1 MDENVLRE
9 VIARIMADPRL
20 QPLLAA
26 ATAKSSAQ
34 KHNCL
39 VVIENAAGLCALPEI
54 QKQWSSCAE
63 LQLCVAG
70 PISVPSAS
78 LPQISCENATDRTD
92 WGHILLPVCSAQQL
106 GEVVCGFR
114 RDKVT
119 DLIAWAI
126 LQGIPVEI
134 GYIEYGFSEKTPD
147 AYRRLLEGYVE
158 KAAAYGVT
166 ISKGSIC
173 PAPAVVISNQLASPL
188 PWSFGEPVHST
199 EPETRSAVRYEKNL
213 MTEKE
218 AILLPEHAVL
228 MLNKSTVLTPSA
240 IDTLKRQKVQV
251 YKEGVRFL

>member
-1 MDENVLRE
+1 MDENILRE

-26 ATAKSSAQ
+26 VAAKSSLQ
-34 KHNCL
+34 KPNCL
-39 VVIENAAGLCALPEI
+39 VVIENEAGLRTLPEI
-54 QKQWSSCAE
+54 QKQWGNCAE
-63 LQLCVAG
+63 LQLCLAG

-78 LPQISCENATDRTD
+78 LPQVSCENATARTD
-92 WGHILLPVCSAQQL
+92 WSKILLPVCTAQQL
-106 GEVVCGFR
+106 GEVVLGFR

-134 GYIEYGFSEKTPD
+134 GYVDYGFSEKTPV
-147 AYRRLLEGYVE
+147 AYRQLLEGYIDQV
-158 KAAAYGVT
+158 AAYGVT
-166 ISKGSIC
+166 ISKGSFC
-173 PAPAVVISNQLASPL
+173 SEPLPAAPTQSAPEL
-188 PWSFGEPVHST
+188 PWSCGEPVNAA
-199 EPETRSAVRYEKNL
+199 EPETRAAIRYEKNL

-218 AILLPEHAVL
+218 AILLPEYAVL
-228 MLNKSTVLTPSA
+228 MLNKAVVLTPSA

>member
-1 MDENVLRE
+1 MDENILRE

-26 ATAKSSAQ
+26 AAAKSSVQ
-34 KHNCL
+34 KPNCL
-39 VVIENAAGLCALPEI
+39 VVIENETGLRALPEI
-54 QKQWSSCAE
+54 LKQWGNYAE
-63 LQLCVAG
+63 LQLCLAG

-78 LPQISCENATDRTD
+78 LPQVSCEGAITRSD
-92 WGHILLPVCSAQQL
+92 WSRILLPVCTAQQVAEVAL
-106 GEVVCGFR
+106 GLR

-134 GYIEYGFSEKTPD
+134 GYIEYGFSDKTPV
-147 AYRRLLEGYVE
+147 AYRQLMEGYVE
-158 KAAAYGVT
+158 QVAAYGVT
-166 ISKGSIC
+166 VGKGSVC
-173 PAPAVVISNQLASPL
+173 SRPMLATPTQSIPEL
-188 PWSFGEPVHST
+188 PWSCGEPVNAP
-199 EPETRSAVRYEKNL
+199 EPETRSAIRYEKNL

-218 AILLPEHAVL
+218 AILLPEYAVL
-228 MLNKSTVLTPSA
+228 MLNKAVVLTPSA

>member
-20 QPLLAA
+20 QPLLVA

-34 KHNCL
+34 KQNCL
-39 VVIENAAGLCALPEI
+39 VVIENEAGLRALPEI
-54 QKQWSSCAE
+54 QKRWSGCAE
-63 LQLCVAG
+63 LQLCLAG
-70 PISVPSAS
+70 PISVPSAG
-78 LPQISCENATDRTD
+78 LPQISCENVVGGTAWSR
-92 WGHILLPVCSAQQL
+92 ILLPVCSAQQL
-106 GEVVCGFR
+106 GEVVLGFR

-119 DLIAWAI
+119 DLLAWAI

-134 GYIEYGFSEKTPD
+134 GCIEYGFSEKTPT

-158 KAAAYGVT
+158 QVAAYGITV
-166 ISKGSIC
+166 GNQQPC
-173 PAPAVVISNQLASPL
+173 PAPVISAQSAVPL
-188 PWSFGEPVHST
+188 PWSFGEPVQSP
-199 EPETRSAVRYEKNL
+199 EPESRSTIRYENKL

-218 AILLPEHAVL
+218 AILLPEHALL

-251 YKEGVRFL
+251 YKEGVRYL

>member
-20 QPLLAA
+20 QPLLTA

-34 KHNCL
+34 KQNCL
-39 VVIENAAGLCALPEI
+39 VVIENEAGLRALPEI

-70 PISVPSAS
+70 QVSVPSAS
-78 LPQISCENATDRTD
+78 LPQISCENATGRID
-92 WGHILLPVCSAQQL
+92 WGRILLPVCSAQQV
-106 GEVVCGFR
+106 GEVVRGFR

-119 DLIAWAI
+119 DLIAWAV

-158 KAAAYGVT
+158 QAAAYGVT

-173 PAPAVVISNQLASPL
+173 PEPAMVSSSQLASPL
-188 PWSFGEPVHST
+188 PWSFGEPVHSA

-218 AILLPEHAVL
+218 AILLPEYAVL
-228 MLNKSTVLTPSA
+228 LLNKLTVLTPSA
-240 IDTLKRQKVQV
+240 IDALKRQKVQV

>member
-20 QPLLAA
+20 QPLLTA

-34 KHNCL
+34 KQNWL
-39 VVIENAAGLCALPEI
+39 VVIENEAGLRALPQI

-78 LPQISCENATDRTD
+78 LPQISCENATGRID
-92 WGHILLPVCSAQQL
+92 WGRILLPVCSAQQL
-106 GEVVCGFR
+106 GEVVRGFR

-119 DLIAWAI
+119 DLIAWAV

-158 KAAAYGVT
+158 QAAAYGVT

-173 PAPAVVISNQLASPL
+173 PEPTLVDSNQLATPL
-188 PWSFGEPVHST
+188 PWSFGEPVHSA

-228 MLNKSTVLTPSA
+228 MLNKSVVLTPSA